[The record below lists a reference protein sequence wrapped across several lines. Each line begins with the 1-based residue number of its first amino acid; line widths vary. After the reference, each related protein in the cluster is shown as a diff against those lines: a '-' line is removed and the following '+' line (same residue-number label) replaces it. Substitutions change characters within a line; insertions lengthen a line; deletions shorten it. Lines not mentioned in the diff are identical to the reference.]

1 MQVDAPGGQPR
12 ECIST
17 AFMLKLFA
25 DGRVAESRKRERQ
38 NTSGKS
44 ETARLLRFSTL
55 FLELNGIHAP
65 ENQLI

>member
-25 DGRVAESRKRERQ
+25 DGRVTESRKRQRQ

-55 FLELNGIHAP
+55 FL
-65 ENQLI
+65 